1 MRKFLYISKLENQEP
16 YKKEK
21 PYNMSK
27 IRVLSDQLT
36 NKIAAGEVVERPASM
51 VKELVENAI
60 DAKATEIIV
69 VVRNGGKTLC
79 EVVDNGE
86 GMSKDDLLL
95 AFERYATSKIHS
107 TEDLGCI
114 KSLGFRG
121 EALASIASV
130 ARVRA
135 ISTEKGADVGYRL
148 NIEGGNFKSIEPY
161 TPKEGTTISIKNL
174 FFNMPGRR
182 KFLKSRDVEFRHIV
196 TVIKKFS
203 MIYPRIKFVLIH
215 NDREVLNLRSENLK
229 SRIGSLFSKE
239 YIKNL
244 IPFNYERG
252 PVSAQGFIGNLN
264 LVRASRGE
272 QFFYVNDRFITDRL
286 MNHAIASGFS
296 SLLSRGEYPFYTIHL
311 TMPPEMVDVN
321 VHPRKMEVKFSDQNM
336 VYRFLK
342 ESTID
347 ALANIKNSIPDLP
360 SFSPEHYYSPK
371 PERTEPLQQR
381 PSDRENNQNQQPDL
395 SQNSTTHEASTPTT
409 PRSNRVRIPTHSG
422 NQEGLHFTFTRKEGE
437 EPWRERAERF
447 TSRNALQ
454 QQEDIN
460 SYTPQVKVYQIH
472 NKYLIS
478 QVKSGMVIIDQ
489 HVAHERILYEEA
501 LHSMEKENWR
511 AQQLLF
517 PQVVELSVDD
527 FSLLLEILPYMEKLG
542 FRAREFGKNTIAVE
556 AVPAGMKWG
565 DEGKVIKNI
574 LDHYREYGEKDT
586 DIQSKVAAAYSCKAA
601 IKAGDK
607 LSEEEMQNLV
617 DRLFATH
624 DPYFC
629 PHGRPI
635 IVNMTLDEI
644 DKRFE
649 RK

>member
-1 MRKFLYISKLENQEP
+1 
-16 YKKEK
+16 
-21 PYNMSK
+21 MSK

-51 VKELVENAI
+51 VKELVENSI
-60 DAKATEIIV
+60 DAGASEIIV
-69 VVRNGGKTLC
+69 ILRNGGKTLC

-107 TEDLGCI
+107 AEDLICI

-174 FFNMPGRR
+174 FFNIPGRR

-203 MIYPRIKFVLIH
+203 MIYPRVKFVLIH

-229 SRIGSLFSKE
+229 SRIGNLFSKE

-252 PVSAQGFIGNLN
+252 PVTARGFIGNLN

-311 TMPPEMVDVN
+311 TIPPEMVDVN

-336 VYRFLK
+336 IYRFLK

-371 PERTEPLQQR
+371 ADSSPQQK
-381 PSDRENNQNQQPDL
+381 DTGNQP
-395 SQNSTTHEASTPTT
+395 QNSVPAFTPANNT
-409 PRSNRVRIPTHSG
+409 PGKQAEPFQPFPTNRVRIPTSNG
-422 NQEGLHFTFTRKEGE
+422 NQEGLNFSFTRKNTE

-472 NKYLIS
+472 NKYLVS

-489 HVAHERILYEEA
+489 HVAHERILFEEA

-527 FSLLLEILPYMEKLG
+527 FSLLLEILPYLEKLG
-542 FRAREFGKNTIAVE
+542 FRAKEFGKNTIAVE

-607 LSEEEMQNLV
+607 LSDEEMQNLV
-617 DRLFATH
+617 DRLFATR

>member
-1 MRKFLYISKLENQEP
+1 MNYNH
-16 YKKEK
+16 KKNDK
-21 PYNMSK
+21 MSK
-27 IRVLSDQLT
+27 IRILSEQLT

-51 VKELVENAI
+51 VKELVENSI
-60 DAKATEIIV
+60 DAGATEIIV

-86 GMSKDDLLL
+86 GMTKDDLLL

-107 TEDLGCI
+107 ANDLGAI

-121 EALASIASV
+121 EALASISSV
-130 ARVRA
+130 ARVSA
-135 ISTEKGADVGYRL
+135 ISTPQDSSVGHRL
-148 NIEGGNFKSIEPY
+148 NIEGGNFKSIAPY

-182 KFLKSRDVEFRHIV
+182 KFLKSKNVEFRHII
-196 TVIKKFS
+196 TVVKKFS
-203 MIYPRIKFVLIH
+203 MIYPQIKFVLIH
-215 NDREVLNLRSENLK
+215 NDREVLNLRKENLK
-229 SRIGSLFSKE
+229 SRIGSLFSKD

-252 PVSAQGFIGNLN
+252 SITAHGFIGNLN

-272 QFFYVNDRFITDRL
+272 QFFYVNDRFITDRY
-286 MNHAIASGFS
+286 MNHAIISGFS
-296 SLLSRGEYPFYTIHL
+296 SLISRGEYPFYSIHL
-311 TMPPEMVDVN
+311 SMPPNMVDVN
-321 VHPRKMEVKFSDQNM
+321 VHPRKMEVKFSDQNKI
-336 VYRFLK
+336 YRFLK
-342 ESTID
+342 ESTQD
-347 ALANIKNSIPDLP
+347 ALQQIKNNIPDLP
-360 SFSPEHYYSPK
+360 NFSPEHYYTSESPGQSSK
-371 PERTEPLQQR
+371 QPPSTPQSQFSASQPSEKSAPEHF
-381 PSDRENNQNQQPDL
+381 S
-395 SQNSTTHEASTPTT
+395 NSTTDI
-409 PRSNRVRIPTHSG
+409 PRPKPNATRMPSPSG
-422 NQEGLHFTFTRKEGE
+422 EQGQLNLEYNKKTKEKL
-437 EPWRERAERF
+437 WQERANRF
-447 TSRNALQ
+447 SSRNPV
-454 QQEDIN
+454 QEQTDKE
-460 SYTPQVKVYQIH
+460 SFSPQVKVYQIH

-501 LHSMEKENWR
+501 LNSMQRQHWQ

-517 PQVVELSVDD
+517 PQTVELSVDD
-527 FSLLLEILPYMEKLG
+527 FSLLLEILPYLEKLG
-542 FRAREFGKNTIAVE
+542 FRLKEFGKNTIAVE

-574 LDHYREYGEKDT
+574 LDHYRDYGEKDT
-586 DIQSKVAAAYSCKAA
+586 NIQSNVAAAYSCKAA

-607 LSEEEMQNLV
+607 LTEEEMQNLV
-617 DRLFATH
+617 DRLFATQ

-635 IVNMTLDEI
+635 IVNMTLKEI

-649 RK
+649 RS